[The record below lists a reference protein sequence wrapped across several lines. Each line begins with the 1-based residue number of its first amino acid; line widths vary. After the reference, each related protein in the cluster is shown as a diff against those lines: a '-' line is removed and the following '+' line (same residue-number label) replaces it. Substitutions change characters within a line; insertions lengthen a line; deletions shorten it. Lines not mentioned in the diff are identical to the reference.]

1 MIITVANQK
10 GGVGKTTTA
19 INLAAAVANKS
30 FKTLL
35 IDLDPQS
42 NSTMSFV
49 DPRSVTRSM
58 FDVLVSEQLSFRD
71 VIVPTSVANL
81 FLAPSKIAL
90 AKLESKLIGE
100 LDGPFR
106 LKDKIKDTA
115 SEYDYI
121 FIDTPPTL
129 GMITVNALVAS
140 THVLV
145 PIQSSYFA
153 LEGTDDLL
161 ETIEKIKSRPNPNL
175 QLLGVVITMHDK
187 RTTLTR
193 RSGRHVGSM
202 IPLDMIEPNAEQPRT
217 NLGNLEELAAS
228 IREKGV
234 LEPILV
240 RTTGPNRYQIISG
253 ERRYRAA
260 LLAGLDEIPAIELD
274 VDDQETLEIALIEN
288 IQRKDLTPF
297 EEAEGL
303 MVLQQKFGYTHDRIS
318 QVIGKSRS
326 TVTET
331 LMINDIPDRIRAMCR
346 EAGISNKSLLVQ
358 IARAA
363 DEGAMEAVVRR
374 FAAGEL
380 SRDDIRKQTAAKPEP
395 KKAGRPKHFVWQIKD
410 KSLPFTFNLA
420 FKKADVEKDEIVGAL
435 RE

>member
-19 INLAAAVANKS
+19 INLAAAVANKG

-58 FDVLVSEQLSFRD
+58 FDVLVSEQLSFKD
-71 VIVPTSVANL
+71 VIVPTTVNSL

-106 LKDKIKDTA
+106 LKDKIKDAAT
-115 SEYDYI
+115 EYDYI

-187 RTTLTR
+187 RTTLAR
-193 RSGRHVGSM
+193 DIH
-202 IPLDMIEPNAEQPRT
+202 EQIGQVFGERLFNT
-217 NLGNLEELAAS
+217 VITKSIRLEESPAYKES
-228 IREKGV
+228 IFTFA
-234 LEPILV
+234 P
-240 RTTGPNRYQIISG
+240 
-253 ERRYRAA
+253 
-260 LLAGLDEIPAIELD
+260 
-274 VDDQETLEIALIEN
+274 
-288 IQRKDLTPF
+288 
-297 EEAEGL
+297 
-303 MVLQQKFGYTHDRIS
+303 
-318 QVIGKSRS
+318 KSS
-326 TVTET
+326 
-331 LMINDIPDRIRAMCR
+331 
-346 EAGISNKSLLVQ
+346 
-358 IARAA
+358 
-363 DEGAMEAVVRR
+363 GAMEYYSLS
-374 FAAGEL
+374 EEIL
-380 SRDDIRKQTAAKPEP
+380 SR
-395 KKAGRPKHFVWQIKD
+395 V
-410 KSLPFTFNLA
+410 
-420 FKKADVEKDEIVGAL
+420 
-435 RE
+435 